1 MLNIDKLRA
10 ETPSCAHK
18 IHLNNAGAAL
28 QPQPVL
34 QAVQD
39 YFDLENHI
47 GGYEAMMAKADEIN
61 GFYTALARLLNC
73 QPKHI
78 AHATSATDAYT
89 KALSSIPFQ
98 AGDVIL
104 TTDDD
109 YVSNQMAFFVL
120 QKRNGVK
127 LIRADKHPEGGVDVN
142 SMADLIKKHQPKL
155 VAVTHIPTNSGLIQ
169 DVESIGKICRDNGVI
184 YLVDACQSA
193 GQMPLDV
200 EKIHCDF
207 LTATFRKFLRGPRG
221 IGFLYV
227 SDKVLEMGLEPIFP
241 DLSAG
246 VWTGKNEYEL
256 AKTAKRFEIWE
267 RNYSLIM
274 GARAAVEYA
283 LDLGLDNIQ
292 KRVQHLANYTRQQ
305 INYLPDWRILDKGKN
320 LGGIVTAHSNNC
332 DLDRLKQAFVD
343 KNINVSFASKTNA
356 FIDMDEKGVDWLL
369 RIAPHCYN
377 LEGEVDVGVGV
388 LKMD

>member
-10 ETPSCAHK
+10 ETPGCAHK

-28 QPQPVL
+28 QPQPVI
-34 QAVQD
+34 QAIQD
-39 YFDLENHI
+39 YFDLENRI
-47 GGYEAMMAKADEIN
+47 GGYEAMMAKASEIN

-127 LIRADKHPEGGVDVN
+127 LIRAAKHPEGGVDVN

-169 DVESIGKICRDNGVI
+169 DIESIGKICSDNDVL

-200 EKIHCDF
+200 KKIHCDF

-221 IGFLYV
+221 VGFLYV

-292 KRVQHLANYTRQQ
+292 KRVQHLANYARQQ
-305 INYLPDWRILDKGKN
+305 INHLPDWRILDKGKN
-320 LGGIVTAHSNNC
+320 LGGIVTAHSKNC

-377 LEGEVDVGVGV
+377 SKEEIDKAVEV
-388 LKMD
+388 LKK